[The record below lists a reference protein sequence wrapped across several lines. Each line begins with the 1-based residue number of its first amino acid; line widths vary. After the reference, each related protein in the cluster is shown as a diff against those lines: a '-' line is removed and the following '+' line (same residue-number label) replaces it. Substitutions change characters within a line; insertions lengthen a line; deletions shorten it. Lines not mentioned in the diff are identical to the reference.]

1 MLWDTLKI
9 CAPLMPVKGYT
20 LDMPTNVDNLGKNL
34 VFKDFAITA
43 VQLEEGMW
51 KCNGF
56 GDL

>member
-1 MLWDTLKI
+1 
-9 CAPLMPVKGYT
+9 MPVKGYT